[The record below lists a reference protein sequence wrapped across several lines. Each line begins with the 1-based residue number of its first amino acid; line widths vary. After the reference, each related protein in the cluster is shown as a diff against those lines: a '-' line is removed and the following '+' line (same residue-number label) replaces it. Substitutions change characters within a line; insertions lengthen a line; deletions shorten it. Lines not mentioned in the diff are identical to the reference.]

1 MSLNRRYPRGP
12 ARGPGLFCAVLLSCF
27 VSMVFIGGLA
37 PTASACKCKVTGAW
51 KVVSDKAPYIVE
63 GKFIRHESTH
73 PGLAVFQVSK
83 VIRGEVSNKTLEISG
98 SGGKDCRRPVGSLT
112 EGFVFRLALVKDPGE
127 GPQPLSTCVEN
138 IIPAPGNTVD
148 GVLPSGW
155 PWAMLRLPQKP
166 LVELEGGPKPDAA
179 RLKSMGVRKWRG
191 FIAENPAL
199 WLFVFEFATQRA
211 AIEALPELTRQ
222 IGPLASPPYSGDSV
236 INGAYLLVVGF
247 PSSKPP
253 SPKMIEARDIFVG
266 AFAGEE

>member
-1 MSLNRRYPRGP
+1 
-12 ARGPGLFCAVLLSCF
+12 
-27 VSMVFIGGLA
+27 MVFMGGLA
-37 PTASACKCKVTGAW
+37 RTSWACSCKVTGAW
-51 KVVSDKAPYIVE
+51 KEVSNKAPYIVE

-73 PGLAVFQVSK
+73 PGLAVFMVSK

-112 EGFVFRLALVKDPGE
+112 EGFAFRLALEKDPDE

-138 IIPAPGNTVD
+138 IIPAPGETVD
-148 GVLPSGW
+148 GVLPPGW
-155 PWAMLRLPQKP
+155 PWAMLRLPQNP
-166 LVELEGGPKPDAA
+166 LLELEGGPKPDAA
-179 RLKSMGVRKWRG
+179 RLKFMGVIKWRA
-191 FIAENPAL
+191 FIAEHPAL

-211 AIEALPELTRQ
+211 ALKALPELTRQ
-222 IGPLASPPYSGDSV
+222 IGPLGSPPYSGDSV
-236 INGAYLLVVGF
+236 VNGAYLLVAGF